1 MSISG
6 HAEMMTASPVSPST
20 CDSHEKKAHRE
31 HSHKQKDKKR
41 TRSRTVLNDRQ
52 LRMLEACYSANP
64 RPDALLSEQ
73 LVEMTNLPLKVV
85 RTWFINKRCKDKRRQ
100 LENASP

>member
-6 HAEMMTASPVSPST
+6 HAEMMTAST
-20 CDSHEKKAHRE
+20 CREKKAYRDPA
-31 HSHKQKDKKR
+31 HKQRDKKR
-41 TRSRTVLNDRQ
+41 TRTRTVLNDRQ

-73 LVEMTNLPLKVV
+73 LVEMTNLPLKVI
-85 RTWFINKRCKDKRRQ
+85 RTWFINKRCKDKRKHIDN
-100 LENASP
+100 LSP